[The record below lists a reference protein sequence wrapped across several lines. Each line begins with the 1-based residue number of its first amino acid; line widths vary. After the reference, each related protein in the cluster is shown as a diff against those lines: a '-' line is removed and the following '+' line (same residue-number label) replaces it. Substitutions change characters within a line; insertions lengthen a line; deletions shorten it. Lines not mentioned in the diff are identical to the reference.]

1 MKYNAIVIGVSA
13 GGMEALSTIIP
24 QLSPDLPVPVLIV
37 QHMSPDS
44 DSYLI
49 ERLNELSDIKVKEA
63 EDKEKVR
70 EGVVYFAPPNYHLLV
85 DDEGI
90 LSLSGDERVNYA
102 RPAIDVLFES
112 AADVYCPG
120 LIGVILTGANQDG
133 SAGLK
138 KIKEEGGIAIV
149 QDPETAFVDRMP
161 RAALEVVEADHI
173 LPLETIGAMLNT
185 LAIIDSIVLD

>member
-1 MKYNAIVIGVSA
+1 
-13 GGMEALSTIIP
+13 MEALSTIIP